1 MRVLPISSA
10 GFHQKVC
17 RRSAASSAIIAL
29 VALLAAP
36 SVMVGSVQAQPHLP
50 PPREIAPAPSPYPGF
65 WDPKRRPERP
75 DLSRLSQIR
84 FMTETDYPP
93 FNYADKDG
101 HPIGFNVDLARLIC
115 EELKVTCT
123 IQMRRFDTLV
133 PALNENR
140 GEAVIASI
148 AVNRETR
155 KAMDFTDPYYRVP
168 ARFAALKAAATPVLK
183 PEQLEGKK
191 IGVVGGSAHE
201 AYLKTLFTEAQP
213 VAYLSADATRDALR
227 RGEVDYVFGDGI
239 ALSFWINGTDS
250 GGCCAFAGGPF
261 FESQYFGEGVGIA
274 VKKGNDTVRLA
285 LNYALFRL
293 WERGRFT
300 DLWLRYFPVSPF

>member
-1 MRVLPISSA
+1 M
-10 GFHQKVC
+10 
-17 RRSAASSAIIAL
+17 
-29 VALLAAP
+29 
-36 SVMVGSVQAQPHLP
+36 P
-50 PPREIAPAPSPYPGF
+50 PPRELAPAPSPYPGF

-84 FMTETDYPP
+84 FMTEIDYPP
-93 FNYADKDG
+93 FNYAGPDG
-101 HPIGFNVDLARLIC
+101 HPVGFNVDLARLIC

-148 AVNRETR
+148 AVNGETR
-155 KAMDFTDPYYRVP
+155 KAMDFTDPYYRAP
-168 ARFAALKAAATPVLK
+168 ARFAAL
-183 PEQLEGKK
+183 Q
-191 IGVVGGSAHE
+191 GGGH
-201 AYLKTLFTEAQP
+201 
-213 VAYLSADATRDALR
+213 ADAQARAARGQEDRGGRRHARTRPISRRCSPKRSRSPISTAEAAREALR

-239 ALSFWINGTDS
+239 SLSFWLNGTDS

-274 VKKGNDTVRLA
+274 VRKGNDTAAPGAQLGAVPAVGKGPLHRSVA
-285 LNYALFRL
+285 ALFPGQPVL
-293 WERGRFT
+293 IDNWK
-300 DLWLRYFPVSPF
+300 RYVCD

>member
-1 MRVLPISSA
+1 
-10 GFHQKVC
+10 
-17 RRSAASSAIIAL
+17 
-29 VALLAAP
+29 
-36 SVMVGSVQAQPHLP
+36 
-50 PPREIAPAPSPYPGF
+50 
-65 WDPKRRPERP
+65 
-75 DLSRLSQIR
+75 
-84 FMTETDYPP
+84 MTEIDYPP
-93 FNYADKDG
+93 FNYAGPDG

-148 AVNRETR
+148 AVNGETR

-168 ARFAALKAAATPVLK
+168 ARFAAAARRRPRRCSSRSSSRARRSRWSPAR
-183 PEQLEGKK
+183 
-191 IGVVGGSAHE
+191 AHE
-201 AYLKTLFTEAQP
+201 AYLKALFTEA
-213 VAYLSADATRDALR
+213 AAGRYLSADATREALAAR
-227 RGEVDYVFGDGI
+227 RGRLLFGDGI

-274 VKKGNDTVRLA
+274 VKQGQRYRASGAELGAVPAVGKGPLHRSVA
-285 LNYALFRL
+285 ALFPGQSVL
-293 WERGRFT
+293 IDNWK
-300 DLWLRYFPVSPF
+300 RYVCD

>member
-1 MRVLPISSA
+1 MPFARTVAVTALA
-10 GFHQKVC
+10 G
-17 RRSAASSAIIAL
+17 SILAGLAGPAL
-29 VALLAAP
+29 
-36 SVMVGSVQAQPHLP
+36 AQPHMP

-75 DLSRLSQIR
+75 DLSRLAQIR

-93 FNYADKDG
+93 FNYADKEG
-101 HPIGFNVDLARLIC
+101 HPVGFNVDLARLIC

-148 AVNRETR
+148 GVNAETR
-155 KAMDFTDPYYRVP
+155 KVMDFTDPYYRVP
-168 ARFAALKAAATPVLK
+168 ARFAALKATATPNLK

-191 IGVVGGSAHE
+191 IAVVGGSAHE
-201 AYLKTLFTEAQP
+201 AYLKSLFTEAQP

-274 VKKGNDTVRLA
+274 VRKGNDTVRQA
-285 LNYALFRL
+285 LNWALFRL
-293 WERGRFT
+293 WEKGRFT

>member
-1 MRVLPISSA
+1 MRVLSIFS
-10 GFHQKVC
+10 GRYHQKVWTALYA
-17 RRSAASSAIIAL
+17 SGIAGVVLAGLMAPAA
-29 VALLAAP
+29 
-36 SVMVGSVQAQPHLP
+36 AQPHLP

-75 DLSRLSQIR
+75 DLSRLAQIR

-93 FNYADKDG
+93 FNYANQDG
-101 HPIGFNVDLARLIC
+101 HPVGFNVDLARLIC

-140 GEAVIASI
+140 GEAVIASL
-148 AVNRETR
+148 AVNGETR
-155 KAMDFTDPYYRVP
+155 KVMDFTDPYYRVP
-168 ARFAALKAAATPVLK
+168 ARFAALKAVATPVLK

-191 IGVVGGSAHE
+191 IAVVGGSAHE

-213 VAYLSADATRDALR
+213 VAYLTADATREALR
-227 RGEVDYVFGDGI
+227 RGEVDYAFGDGV

-274 VKKGNDTVRLA
+274 VKKGNDTVRQA

-293 WERGRFT
+293 WEKGRFT